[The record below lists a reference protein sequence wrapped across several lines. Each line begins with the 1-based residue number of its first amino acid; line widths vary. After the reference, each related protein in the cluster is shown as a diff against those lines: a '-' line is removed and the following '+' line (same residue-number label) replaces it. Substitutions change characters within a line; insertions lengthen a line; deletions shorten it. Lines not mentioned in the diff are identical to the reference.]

1 MLLYLFGVIVLIII
15 AAFAYIRV
23 TFKFWADQPVMHVYD
38 IQYWFKNKGIIDPR
52 LPEKNKYCNFKSI
65 ETREYATVSDIKLGG
80 FTTLIQ
86 NNYLKDKD
94 NVFLPLKENIV
105 PYFTGHNAPSYWSF
119 YWESTL
125 MNRASDSTIVKNN
138 KLIGAITS
146 RPLTVIINN
155 GKKDAHF
162 PVYYVDY
169 LCVHKSHRKKG
180 IAPQLIQTHE
190 YNQRHSNKTISV
202 SLFKREEELTGIIP
216 LCIYNTYAFSMKN
229 WCKPLDLNADVKLV
243 KCGKTNFHYLFHLLN
258 SGQEYGNQDFSHS
271 LEEELNEGR
280 KVKKAGESLFDISI
294 LPEVGNIMELI
305 KTDNI
310 FVYMIVVN
318 LLKGETVIGAYFF
331 RKSCTFIEKGKE
343 ALTCFASI
351 YDVETDRK
359 KEFIHGYKMALATIC
374 TIPGATFHFAVV
386 ENISSN
392 NLIVDDLMIKT
403 KPYIVSPTGYFFYNF
418 AYNTFNA
425 NKVLIIN

>member
-1 MLLYLFGVIVLIII
+1 MLLYLFGVIVLLIVV
-15 AAFAYIRV
+15 AFAYIRV
-23 TFKFWADQPVMHVYD
+23 TFKFWADQPVLHIYD
-38 IQYWFKNKGIIDPR
+38 IQYWFKNKGIIEPR

-65 ETREYATVSDIKLGG
+65 ETREYASVSDVKLSD

-119 YWESTL
+119 YWETAL
-125 MNRASDSTIVKNN
+125 MNRASDSTIVKSN

-155 GKKDAHF
+155 GNKDAHF

-190 YNQRHSNKTISV
+190 YNQRHSNKSISV

-216 LCIYNTYAFSMKN
+216 ICIYNTYAFPMKN
-229 WCKPLDLNADVKLV
+229 WCKPLDLNMDVKLV

-258 SGQEYGNQDFSHS
+258 SGQEYGEGLSQG
-271 LEEELNEGR
+271 LNEGR

-310 FVYMIVVN
+310 FVYMIVE
-318 LLKGETVIGAYFF
+318 GETVIGAYFF

-343 ALTCFASI
+343 ALSCFASI
-351 YDVETDRK
+351 YDLKTDRK
-359 KEFIHGYKMALATIC
+359 KEFIHGYKMALAAIC
-374 TIPGATFHFAVV
+374 TMPGTTFHFAVV

-418 AYNTFNA
+418 AYSTFNA
-425 NKVLIIN
+425 NRVLIIN